1 MKEGVILMI
10 NGLIAMLGK
19 VFGLFVDDG
28 SLALSILVWIF
39 ALHVV
44 MPIVPVDQG
53 GAAPALFFG
62 CRGILIENV
71 LRASRQPVAPAEADK
86 DTSAGKSSVLAFSD
100 SLLSQSVEV
109 QTVSPRL
116 RNEVVMNEPKT
127 ADPKLARQLVLDELF
142 DLSLYRSLLNVAG
155 GELRAILDQLIP
167 IEQRHFAF
175 WQDFFDLH
183 VEALDLARRLK
194 LVLLVAICRLFGAPA
209 IHVVLEAI
217 EVHGVRKYLRVWIAY
232 GNGPLGSAVRNI
244 LEDEFKH
251 EDEVVTGEA
260 ERQINPEKVRN
271 VFLGLNDGLVE
282 ILGAVSGFFAAFN
295 STVAVV
301 TAGFTVGVA
310 GALSMA
316 AGAYIGA
323 GSEAELRET
332 EDARKR
338 FLGETVTSEP
348 GQRPLVSAAIV
359 GIGYLVGAVVPVL
372 PVLFGARNVLPTV
385 LTGGVMIVAVS
396 AIVAFISGMDVRR
409 RLVLNVIITGIAVVV
424 TYALGL
430 LTKRMLGVE
439 I

>member
-1 MKEGVILMI
+1 MI

-44 MPIVPVDQG
+44 MPIVPLDQG
-53 GAAPALFFG
+53 GAAPALFLG
-62 CRGILIENV
+62 CVGILIENV

-127 ADPKLARQLVLDELF
+127 ADPKLGRQLVLDELF
-142 DLSLYRSLLNVAG
+142 DLSLYRSLRNVAG

-183 VEALDLARRLK
+183 VEALDPARRLK

-209 IHVVLEAI
+209 IHLVLEAI
-217 EVHGVRKYLRVWIAY
+217 EVYGVRKYLRVWSAY
-232 GNGPLGSAVRNI
+232 GHGPLGTAVRNI

-251 EDEVVTGEA
+251 EDEVVTGDA
-260 ERQINPEKVRN
+260 ERKLNPARVRDI
-271 VFLGLNDGLVE
+271 FLGLNDGLVE
-282 ILGAVSGFFAAFN
+282 ILGAVSGFFAAFGN
-295 STVAVV
+295 SLAVLVAGLTVA
-301 TAGFTVGVA
+301 VA

-316 AGAYIGA
+316 AGAWIA
-323 GSEAELRET
+323 VSSESEIRTT
-332 EDARKR
+332 EDARRR
-338 FLGETVTSEP
+338 FLGESVSTTGTAEP
-348 GQRPLVSAAIV
+348 PLASAIIV
-359 GIGYLVGAVVPVL
+359 GASYLAGALVPVL
-372 PVLFGARNVLPTV
+372 PVLGGATTVLPSL
-385 LTGGVMIVAVS
+385 LTAGSLIILVS
-396 AIVAFISGMDVRR
+396 IMVAFLSGMDIKRR
-409 RLVLNVIITGIAVVV
+409 VITNLVIIAAAVGISFAI
-424 TYALGL
+424 GL
-430 LTKRMLGVE
+430 MAKLVWGVSV
-439 I
+439 